1 MKKVIRLT
9 ESDLV
14 RLVKKV
20 INEQQKDY
28 SFLDTHI
35 GDKYKQEGYVEVK
48 EMKLPA
54 GTYLRGGSGNA
65 VVLFDSN
72 KKNTGYIL
80 LMKRGIRGP
89 YKGKPME
96 LDGTPWYPDTPD
108 TPEED
113 GGLYKI
119 LFNKDVVGKTSDFI

>member
-1 MKKVIRLT
+1 MKKILRLT
-9 ESDLV
+9 ESELV

-20 INEQQKDY
+20 IKEQQKDY
-28 SFLDTHI
+28 SFLDTHYA
-35 GDKYKQEGYVEVK
+35 DKYKKDGYIEVK
-48 EMKLPA
+48 QMQLPA

-89 YKGKPME
+89 YNGKPME
-96 LDGTPWYPDTPD
+96 LDGDTWYPDTPD

-119 LFNKDVVGKTSDFI
+119 LFNKKVVGQIPPFI

>member
-14 RLVKKV
+14 RLVKK
-20 INEQQKDY
+20 IISEQSKDY
-28 SFLDTHI
+28 GWLDTKV
-35 GDKYKQEGYVEVK
+35 GDTYKKDGYVEVSK
-48 EMKLPA
+48 MQLPA

-72 KKNTGYIL
+72 RKNTGYIW
-80 LMKRGIRGP
+80 LMKQGIRGP
-89 YKGKPME
+89 YKGSPIE
-96 LDGTPWYPDTPD
+96 LDGQPNYPDSPN

-119 LFNKDVVGKTSDFI
+119 LFNKKVVGQIPDFI

>member
-1 MKKVIRLT
+1 MKKVLRLT

-20 INEQQKDY
+20 ITEQEKDY
-28 SFLDTHI
+28 SWLDSKV
-35 GDKYKQEGYVEVK
+35 GDRYKQEGYIEVPK
-48 EMKLPA
+48 MDLPA

-80 LMKRGIRGP
+80 LMKSGIRGP
-89 YKGKPME
+89 YKGSPME

-119 LFNKDVVGKTSDFI
+119 LFNKKVVGQIPDFI